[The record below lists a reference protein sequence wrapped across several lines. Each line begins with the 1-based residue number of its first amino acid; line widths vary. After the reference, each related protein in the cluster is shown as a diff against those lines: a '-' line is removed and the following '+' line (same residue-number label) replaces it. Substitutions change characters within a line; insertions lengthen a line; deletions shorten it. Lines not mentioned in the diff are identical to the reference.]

1 MIGIDNLMFCDL
13 FFLNLLLY
21 EEEIIFMNFNL
32 IFFGNI
38 IVSNVMS
45 LILVV
50 ELVLSFRN
58 DCGVGF
64 SFFICEDN
72 FDFK

>member
-1 MIGIDNLMFCDL
+1 MFYDL

-21 EEEIIFMNFNL
+21 EEEIIFMNFIL

-38 IVSNVMS
+38 IVSIVMS

-50 ELVLSFRN
+50 ELWLSFGN
-58 DCGVGF
+58 VCSVGF
-64 SFFICEDN
+64 IFFICEDN
-72 FDFK
+72 FDFE